1 MMTFQYLSDVYSP
14 LFKSRSPR
22 KLSRYATL
30 PRGYKPPII
39 VKPPK
44 PLRLFHVKGHG
55 IMAYS
60 RRDAIIRLRHNKLI

>member
-1 MMTFQYLSDVYSP
+1 MMFQYIWDCTP
-14 LFKSRSPR
+14 RKKSRSPR
-22 KLSRYATL
+22 KLSRFAVI

-44 PLRLFHVKGHG
+44 PLRRFRVKGHE

-60 RRDAIIRLRHNKLI
+60 RRDAIIRLHHNKLI

>member
-1 MMTFQYLSDVYSP
+1 MLTDFPTLIKRFYATP
-14 LFKSRSPR
+14 SPR
-22 KLSRYATL
+22 KLSRFATL

-44 PLRLFHVKGHG
+44 PLRLFRVQGHE
-55 IMAYS
+55 IMAFS